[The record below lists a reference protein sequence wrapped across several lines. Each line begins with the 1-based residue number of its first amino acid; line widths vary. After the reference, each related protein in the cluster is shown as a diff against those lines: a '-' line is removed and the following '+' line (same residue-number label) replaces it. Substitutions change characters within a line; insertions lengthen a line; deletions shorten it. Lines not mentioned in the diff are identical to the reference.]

1 MVYNYIVLPSYAR
14 HCLINFEKENCQQSV
29 DYSFCES
36 SDLGLNELFYKNV
49 GTREADETTAKS

>member
-1 MVYNYIVLPSYAR
+1 MVLPRYAR
-14 HCLINFEKENCQQSV
+14 HCPLNFKKGNCQQNV

-36 SDLGLNELFYKNV
+36 KYLGLNELLYNV